1 MRTTVI
7 PAQITTIEDKIAGN
21 FNLTQILLLL
31 ASLFIAVGIYAV
43 LPARLQFSIYKI
55 PMIIISFLVCFTL
68 ALRIK
73 GRVVL
78 NWLFILTG
86 YYLRPAYYVSDKN
99 DVYLRD
105 IVLEPVIKKKVR
117 KALKLNKAGKE
128 KDAPMFDPDSI
139 ERILGISRAK
149 LSFKFDKGG
158 INAVWQAKK

>member
-7 PAQITTIEDKIAGN
+7 PAQITTVEDKIAGN

-43 LPARLQFSIYKI
+43 LPARLHFSVYKI
-55 PMIIISFLVCFTL
+55 PLIIAGFFVCCTL

-73 GRVVL
+73 DRVVL
-78 NWLFILTG
+78 NWLFILAG

-105 IVLEPVIKKKVR
+105 IVLEPILKKKAKKAVR
-117 KALKLNKAGKE
+117 LNRAGNEKE
-128 KDAPMFDPDSI
+128 APMFDPDSV

-149 LSFKFDKGG
+149 LSFKFDKEG

>member
-7 PAQITTIEDKIAGN
+7 PAQITTVEDKIAGN
-21 FNLTQILLLL
+21 FNLTQIMLML

-43 LPARLQFSIYKI
+43 LPARLHFSFYKI
-55 PMIIISFLVCFTL
+55 PLIIISFLVCFTL

-78 NWLFILTG
+78 SWLFILAG

-105 IVLEPVIKKKVR
+105 IVLEPVIKKKIRKSVR
-117 KALKLNKAGKE
+117 LNKAKNEKE
-128 KDAPMFDPDSI
+128 VPMFIPDNI

-149 LSFKFDKGG
+149 LSFKFDKEG